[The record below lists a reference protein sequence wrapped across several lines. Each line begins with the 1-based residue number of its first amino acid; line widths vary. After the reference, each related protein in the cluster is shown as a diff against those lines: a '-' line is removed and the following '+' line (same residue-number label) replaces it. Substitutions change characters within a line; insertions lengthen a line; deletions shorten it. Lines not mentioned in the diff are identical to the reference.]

1 MLFNVVNFHEEA
13 SRHRRYAMTRGRQV
27 AAADLAGLM
36 ERFKGL
42 QSKAKTELRDAI
54 LLLDLAA
61 QQTHRLV
68 RTISDP
74 AALKKLIGDDL
85 QIIEELLRLARE
97 KTSRL

>member
-1 MLFNVVNFHEEA
+1 MVLKVVNFHEEA
-13 SRHRRYAMTRGRQV
+13 SRHRRYTMKRGRQV

-42 QSKAKTELRDAI
+42 QSKAKTDLRDAI

-61 QQTHRLV
+61 QQAHRLV
-68 RTISDP
+68 RAINDP
-74 AALKKLIGDDL
+74 ALKKLIEGDL
-85 QIIEELLRLARE
+85 QIIEELLQLARE